1 MAFPRLLKALRCQY
15 VWSMHR
21 EDGPNGSME
30 DVSTPMRN
38 TRVIA
43 WERHVEK
50 WMLFLSLVFL
60 TVMIIP
66 LASPISSSEKSNLE
80 IVDWS
85 IWAIFAFDYFI
96 KVAIADDLRSFVKS
110 HVLELLIVVVPFL
123 RPLRLLRLIP
133 VIGYF
138 ITYSRRTMAGR
149 LLRYVSLAAVLLT
162 APAAVLMYQ
171 VEKDLP
177 NSNIKSI
184 GDALWWASVTV
195 TTVGY
200 GDRYPV
206 SALGRLLAVA
216 VMVVGISLIGVITA
230 AIASW
235 FVKADEIRADQIQM
249 RQILNKLDELEAK
262 IMSQANDTIEN

>member
-1 MAFPRLLKALRCQY
+1 L
-15 VWSMHR
+15 
-21 EDGPNGSME
+21 G
-30 DVSTPMRN
+30 T
-38 TRVIA
+38 
-43 WERHVEK
+43 
-50 WMLFLSLVFL
+50 
-60 TVMIIP
+60 P
-66 LASPISSSEKSNLE
+66 LASPISQSEKSNLE
-80 IVDWS
+80 IIDWS
-85 IWAIFAFDYFI
+85 IWSIFAFDYFI

-235 FVKADEIRADQIQM
+235 FVKADEIKADQIQM
-249 RQILNKLDELEAK
+249 QQILNKLDELEAK
-262 IMSQANDTIEN
+262 ITSQANDTTEN